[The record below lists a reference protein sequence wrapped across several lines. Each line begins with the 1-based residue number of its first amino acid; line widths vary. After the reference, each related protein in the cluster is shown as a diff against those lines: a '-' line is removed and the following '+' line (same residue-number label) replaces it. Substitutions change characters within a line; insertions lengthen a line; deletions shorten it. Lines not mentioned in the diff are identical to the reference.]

1 MTLDRLWLCKSL
13 WEDAGRLGHVGTDQM
28 WQIKI
33 LTPNGQCRVCTAS
46 EVGRA
51 IGFDGDAHH
60 IFKGWN
66 DECWTLTTQ
75 CMRFTQIYYG
85 RTQSLS
91 NRRICEILQPLWS
104 DFGILPASIINLPL
118 SHLLLTA
125 KLHTASATIFLAFRF
140 HSMILSRSSEKSY
153 GQTHSLF
160 V

>member
-1 MTLDRLWLCKSL
+1 M
-13 WEDAGRLGHVGTDQM
+13 GHVGTD
-28 WQIKI
+28 
-33 LTPNGQCRVCTAS
+33 LTDQNSHSKMANVAPAQLQKSAGQLALMVMRITSSKAGMMNV
-46 EVGRA
+46 
-51 IGFDGDAHH
+51 
-60 IFKGWN
+60 
-66 DECWTLTTQ
+66 DECWTLTTK
-75 CMRFTQIYYG
+75 CMRFNQIYYG

-104 DFGILPASIINLPL
+104 DSGILPASIINLPL

-153 GQTHSLF
+153 GQTHSLY